1 MVISKLQPRVSGFF
15 HVAWLCVSAAMAVV
29 GLVNGVFVMIRAA
42 MVGDVYFC
50 SEFGGVSVYFDSAS
64 IDKGGD
70 IQLRSS
76 GVRVA
81 YIFSHHPC
89 YADRVAEL
97 RCLGLLE

>member
-1 MVISKLQPRVSGFF
+1 MVISKLRVRVSRFF
-15 HVAWLCVSAAMAVV
+15 HVAGFCVSDPLAVL
-29 GLVNGVFVMIRAA
+29 GLVDGVFIMIRKT
-42 MVGDVYFC
+42 MVGEGYFC
-50 SEFGGVSVYFDSAS
+50 CESGGVCVYFDSVS